1 MNPVPEEVVMYVC
14 LLFFRWF
21 IFGPFLSFRF
31 VGRQSIGLYAQRI
44 RKKTRSLFL
53 SLRGRSENNEK
64 REKKKEEREINEYDR
79 E

>member
-31 VGRQSIGLYAQRI
+31 VGRQSIG
-44 RKKTRSLFL
+44 SLSFSL
-53 SLRGRSENNEK
+53 SLRERSKKNEK
-64 REKKKEEREINEYDR
+64 REKKKKKERDQ
-79 E
+79 